1 MPERVEVAV
10 VQQARVRARSDAPIP
25 AAASFVHHFAH
36 QNRGGPMSRRFVRT
50 FGIAVMAVTGAVT
63 TATPAYANEKPAP
76 NSYVQHNLVS
86 DLTGIA
92 DITDKSL
99 VNPWGLAQGP
109 STPAWVADNGTNVA
123 TLYRGDDPVQ
133 KVPLTVTIPG
143 DGPTGQVFN
152 PTSGFVVSDGNGHSG
167 PAAFIFDSESGDIT
181 GWSPAVPPPP
191 PSTQAWV
198 GVHVPNA
205 IYKGLALAS
214 GATGPL
220 LYAANFHA
228 ATIDVFDATFTQV
241 HLGGTFTDPNLPRG
255 YAPFN
260 IALLDGRLYVSY
272 ARQDADAED
281 ELAGPGRG
289 FVDVFD
295 TSGHLLRRLI
305 THGLLN
311 APWGMTI
318 APDDFGRFGGDLLVG
333 NFGDG
338 RIHAYDARSGHFAG
352 TLRDTNSRPIV
363 IDGLWALM
371 FGNGTSADTNALLF
385 SAGIE
390 DEEHGLYGVIT
401 PST

>member
-1 MPERVEVAV
+1 
-10 VQQARVRARSDAPIP
+10 
-25 AAASFVHHFAH
+25 
-36 QNRGGPMSRRFVRT
+36 MSSRFVRT

-63 TATPAYANEKPAP
+63 TATPAHANQKPPP

-86 DLTGIA
+86 DLPRMA
-92 DITDKSL
+92 DITDDSL

-123 TLYRGDDPVQ
+123 TLYGGDGVVGPLQ
-133 KVPLTVTIPG
+133 KFPLTVTIPG

-152 PTSGFVVSDGNGHSG
+152 PTSGFVVSDGDGHSG

-191 PSTQAWV
+191 PLSTQAWV
-198 GVHVPNA
+198 GVHVPDA
-205 IYKGLALAS
+205 IYKGLALATV
-214 GATGPL
+214 GTTPF

-241 HLGGTFTDPNLPRG
+241 HLGGAFTDPHLPRG

-260 IALLDGRLYVSY
+260 IALLDGQLYVTY

-281 ELAGPGRG
+281 EVAGPGRG

-305 THGLLN
+305 AHGHLN

-318 APDDFGRFGGDLLVG
+318 APDDFGRFGGALLVG

-338 RIHAYDARSGHFAG
+338 RIHAYDPRSGRFEG
-352 TLRDTNSRPIV
+352 TLRDANRDPIV

-371 FGNGTSADTNALLF
+371 FGNGTSADTGTLLF
-385 SAGIE
+385 SAGIQ
-390 DEEHGLYGVIT
+390 DEEHGLYGMIT

>member
-1 MPERVEVAV
+1 
-10 VQQARVRARSDAPIP
+10 
-25 AAASFVHHFAH
+25 
-36 QNRGGPMSRRFVRT
+36 MSRRFVRT
-50 FGIAVMAVTGAVT
+50 LGIAVIAVAGAVT
-63 TATPAYANEKPAP
+63 TATPGHADHHPTP

-86 DLTGIA
+86 DLPGMA
-92 DITDKSL
+92 DITDDSL

-109 STPAWVADNGTNVA
+109 SSPAWVADNGTNVA
-123 TLYRGDDPVQ
+123 TLYRGDGVVGPLQ
-133 KVPLTVTIPG
+133 KVPLTVAIPG

-181 GWSPAVPPPP
+181 AWSPAVPPPP

-205 IYKGLALAS
+205 IYKGLALATV
-214 GATGPL
+214 GAASF

-241 HLGGTFTDPNLPRG
+241 HLSGAFTDPHLPRH

-260 IALLDGRLYVSY
+260 IALLDGQLYVAY

-281 ELAGPGRG
+281 EVAGPGRG

-305 THGLLN
+305 ARGHLN
-311 APWGMTI
+311 APWGMAI
-318 APDDFGRFGGDLLVG
+318 APDDFAKFSGDLLVG

-338 RIHAYDARSGHFAG
+338 RIHAYNAQTGQFEG
-352 TLRDTNSRPIV
+352 TLRDTHRKPIV

-371 FGNGTSADTNALLF
+371 FGNGTSAATTALLF
-385 SAGIE
+385 TAGIQ
-390 DEEHGLYGVIT
+390 DEQHGLYGTIT
-401 PST
+401 PTA